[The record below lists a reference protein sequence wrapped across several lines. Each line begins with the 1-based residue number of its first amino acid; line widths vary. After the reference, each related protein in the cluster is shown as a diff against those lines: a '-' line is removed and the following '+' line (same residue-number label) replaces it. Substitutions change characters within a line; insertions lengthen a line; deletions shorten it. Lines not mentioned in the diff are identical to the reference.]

1 MSEEDVE
8 VIRRAIEHLSETGEL
23 APECYDPRVEYTT
36 QPDAPLR
43 TTYQGLC
50 GLQQSLES
58 LSEVWE
64 SMKIEPREFIQTDD
78 AIVVLMRFQLR
89 GHSGVELD
97 AEQAWAYW
105 MRNSKIRRM
114 EQYGSK
120 REALAAAGLS
130 E

>member
-1 MSEEDVE
+1 MSEENVV

-23 APECYDPRVEYTT
+23 ATECYDPGVEYTT
-36 QPDAPLR
+36 QPDAPLQ
-43 TTYQGLC
+43 TTYQGLS

-64 SMKIEPREFIQTDD
+64 SMKIEPREFIQAND
-78 AIVVLMRFQLR
+78 AIVVMTHLELR
-89 GHSGVELD
+89 GHSGIELEV
-97 AEQAWAYW
+97 EQAWAYW
-105 MRNSKIRRM
+105 MRSGKIRRI

-120 REALAAAGLS
+120 QEALEAAGLR

>member
-1 MSEEDVE
+1 MSQENID

-23 APECYDPRVEYTT
+23 ALECYDPGVEYTT
-36 QPDAPLR
+36 QPDAPLQ
-43 TTYQGLC
+43 TTYQGLS

-78 AIVVLMRFQLR
+78 AIVVVTNFQLR

-97 AEQAWAYW
+97 VEQAWAYW

-120 REALAAAGLS
+120 QEALEAAGVR

>member
-1 MSEEDVE
+1 MSQGNID

-23 APECYDPRVEYTT
+23 ALECYDPGVEYTT
-36 QPDAPLR
+36 QPDAPLQ
-43 TTYQGLC
+43 TTYQGLS

-78 AIVVLMRFQLR
+78 AIVVVTNFQLR

-97 AEQAWAYW
+97 VEQAWAYW

-114 EQYGSK
+114 EQ
-120 REALAAAGLS
+120 
-130 E
+130 

>member
-1 MSEEDVE
+1 MSQENID
-8 VIRRAIEHLSETGEL
+8 VIRRAIEHLCETGEL
-23 APECYDPRVEYTT
+23 ALECYDPGVEYTT
-36 QPDAPLR
+36 QPDAPLQ
-43 TTYQGLC
+43 TTYQGLS

-58 LSEVWE
+58 LSEVWA

-78 AIVVLMRFQLR
+78 AIVVVTHFQLR

-97 AEQAWAYW
+97 VEQAWAYW
-105 MRNSKIRRM
+105 MRNGKIRRM

-120 REALAAAGLS
+120 QEALEAAGLR